1 MRYAIITYG
10 SRGDVQPYI
19 ALALGLMDRGHE
31 VTLLAPENFKDFAA
45 GYGVNF
51 YPLYGNLE
59 ELIYSPEAVRLLKT
73 GNMISFLRLMQKAS
87 LDIQPQVNKDIQR
100 GSANADVLISNIL
113 LAFWV
118 RSIAEEQKKKWGIV
132 QVSLPTAPTREFPF
146 AGLDFFN
153 QPVYNLFTY
162 GLIEFFYW
170 QFNKKAVNAFRK
182 SLGLIPWKTSSSGD
196 QSTFNIY
203 AISPQWRARPKDW
216 DSRIQITGHLSLP
229 PDKRLTHLMDKA
241 PDGLTAWLQNGEKP
255 IYVGFGSIPIPD
267 AEKFVRILNNI
278 LDETNLRIVFCQGWS
293 AISGLSCRANLFV
306 VKHVNHEWLF
316 PQCKLAIIHGGAST
330 TATVLKARIP
340 AIVVSVFADQPW
352 WGKIIQDK
360 GLGFHIPFKK
370 LTYSG
375 LLSAIEATQ
384 TPEIIR
390 NAADIG
396 EKIGQEDGLKQALM
410 IIEN

>member
-45 GYGVNF
+45 GYGVSF

-73 GNMISFLRLMQKAS
+73 GNTISFLRLMQKAS
-87 LDIQPQVNKDIQR
+87 LDIQPQVNLDMQR

-113 LAFWV
+113 LARWV
-118 RSIAEEQKKKWGIV
+118 RSIAEKANKKWGIV

-146 AGLDFFN
+146 AGLAFFDN
-153 QPVYNLFTY
+153 PVYNLFTY
-162 GLIEFFYW
+162 RLIEFFYW

-196 QSTFNIY
+196 ESTFNIY
-203 AISPQWRARPKDW
+203 AISSQWRTRPKDW

-229 PDKRLTHLMDKA
+229 PDKRATHLMDKA
-241 PDGLTAWLQNGEKP
+241 PDGLTAWLQSGEKP

-267 AEKFVRILNNI
+267 AEKFFKILNNI

-293 AISGLSCRANLFV
+293 VISGLPAHPNLFV

-316 PQCKLAIIHGGAST
+316 PQCKMAVIHGGAGT
-330 TATVLKARIP
+330 VATVLKAKIP
-340 AIVVSVFADQPW
+340 VIVISVFVDQPW

-360 GLGFHIPFKK
+360 KLGMHIPFKK
-370 LTYSG
+370 LTQIR
-375 LLSAIEATQ
+375 LLSAIEAGFTS
-384 TPEIIR
+384 EIIQ
-390 NAADIG
+390 NANDIG
-396 EKIGQEDGLKQALM
+396 EKINQEDGLKQALT